1 MSFINAYI
9 AAFQSTYPQKKV
21 DIRPA
26 QHGNYRVV
34 INGDAGDIVLSE
46 FDMRTSTRF
55 LNNQVSKREYPRATA
70 KLGDMARFVS

>member
-1 MSFINAYI
+1 MSFIKAYI
-9 AAFQSTYPQKKV
+9 AAFNSAYPQKRVDVHTVRGGYKV
-21 DIRPA
+21 A
-26 QHGNYRVV
+26 

-55 LNNQVSKREYPRATA
+55 LNNQVSKREYPRATT